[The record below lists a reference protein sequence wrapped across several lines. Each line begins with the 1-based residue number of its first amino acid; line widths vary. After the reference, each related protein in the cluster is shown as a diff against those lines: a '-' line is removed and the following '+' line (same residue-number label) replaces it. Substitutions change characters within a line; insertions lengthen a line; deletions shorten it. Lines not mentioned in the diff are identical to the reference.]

1 MSFFVKKIVNC
12 SAANWME
19 TLVNVL
25 CGDARSVQ
33 PSPNH
38 TNDRLTSDIHNGPTV
53 IHNGM
58 IGAKR
63 FALKADLVD
72 LTQQLAEAWPSYI
85 PASTWHRRIPE
96 MYWGRALHV
105 PNQAASVYE

>member
-1 MSFFVKKIVNC
+1 MSFFVKKIANC

-25 CGDARSVQ
+25 CVDARSVQ

-38 TNDRLTSDIHNGPTV
+38 TNDHLTSN

-63 FALKADLVD
+63 FALKAVD